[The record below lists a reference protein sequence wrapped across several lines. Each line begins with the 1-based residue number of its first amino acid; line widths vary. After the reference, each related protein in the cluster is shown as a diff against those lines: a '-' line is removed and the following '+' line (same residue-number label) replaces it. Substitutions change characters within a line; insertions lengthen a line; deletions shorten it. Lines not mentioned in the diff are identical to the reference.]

1 MARLYRMS
9 YNLLLAALACTSSPK
24 SEPAQ
29 TLSDGEKRAVA
40 AAVDSA
46 MHAYL
51 NAVAARDANRV
62 IAHYAND
69 AEFTAYFDA
78 TPMDHATIA
87 STVRGMFAGLRAID
101 LQPVTVQVTVLG
113 RDAAI
118 AGFPFRE
125 AFTDTAGK
133 VQRLRGTAS
142 WTWRRQGT
150 GWIIIH
156 GDAVHLP
163 DTAKT
168 R

>member
-1 MARLYRMS
+1 MARLNRMS
-9 YNLLLAALACTSSPK
+9 FSLLLVVLACTPSPK
-24 SEPAQ
+24 REPGQ
-29 TLSDGEKRAVA
+29 TLSESDRQVVA

-51 NAVAARDANRV
+51 SAVAARDADRV

-69 AEFTAYFDA
+69 PEFTAYFDA
-78 TPMDHATIA
+78 TPMDYATIA
-87 STVRGMFAGLRAID
+87 STVRGMFAGLRAVD

-142 WTWRRQGT
+142 WTWRRHGS

-163 DTAKT
+163 DTT
-168 R
+168 RTR

>member
-51 NAVAARDANRV
+51 NAVAARDADRV

-87 STVRGMFAGLRAID
+87 STVRSMFAGLRTVD
-101 LQPVTVQVTVLG
+101 LQPVTVQVTV
-113 RDAAI
+113 
-118 AGFPFRE
+118 
-125 AFTDTAGK
+125 
-133 VQRLRGTAS
+133 
-142 WTWRRQGT
+142 
-150 GWIIIH
+150 
-156 GDAVHLP
+156 
-163 DTAKT
+163 
-168 R
+168 